1 MEEMSEGGQKVKR
14 KNQTTNMVCFC
25 VIKIMTDLTG
35 RNLSRRFFPEQIIN
49 EMYTEYTCG
58 HVFMCI
64 FTRMCVYPLL
74 CCYSTETLGMI

>member
-1 MEEMSEGGQKVKR
+1 MSEGGQKVKR

-49 EMYTEYTCG
+49 EMYTEYMFG
-58 HVFMCI
+58 HVFMYI
-64 FTRMCVYPLL
+64 FAGACVYPLL
-74 CCYSTETLGMI
+74 CCCSNKTLGMI